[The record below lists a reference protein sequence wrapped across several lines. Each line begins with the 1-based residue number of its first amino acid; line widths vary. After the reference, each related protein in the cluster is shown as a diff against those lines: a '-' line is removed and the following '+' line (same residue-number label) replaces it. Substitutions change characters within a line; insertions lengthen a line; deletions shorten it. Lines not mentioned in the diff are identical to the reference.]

1 MGQKLVRD
9 LNEIGEADGWR
20 CWLCDKPVDPDASVN
35 SDLGPSADSFALAK
49 SKKGASGGERLA
61 HRACNTMKGKIA
73 PVVPWPAELLVAEP
87 APIVE
92 TVERLLRKGG
102 RELVARCSS
111 ETDAQAAG
119 EWLLD
124 RLSRFAADAR
134 FSTQVNPGGGQFMLM
149 LRVE

>member
-9 LNEIGEADGWR
+9 LNEIGEAD
-20 CWLCDKPVDPDASVN
+20 
-35 SDLGPSADSFALAK
+35 
-49 SKKGASGGERLA
+49 
-61 HRACNTMKGKIA
+61 
-73 PVVPWPAELLVAEP
+73 
-87 APIVE
+87 
-92 TVERLLRKGG
+92 
-102 RELVARCSS
+102 
-111 ETDAQAAG
+111 AQVAG